1 MIDPQSD
8 PPFHPPLEIPRSRI
22 SIDEALVICRS
33 KMTSEE
39 AARLDAETP
48 PFVAETRNGY
58 MTHREDDI
66 GPKRAEPKF

>member
-1 MIDPQSD
+1 
-8 PPFHPPLEIPRSRI
+8 
-22 SIDEALVICRS
+22 
-33 KMTSEE
+33 MTSEE